1 MRIEAEGLCVRRGK
15 RPILHDVS
23 LVAEPGETI
32 AVVGP
37 NGAGK
42 TTLLLSLLGL
52 LPRQTG
58 RITLDAVPIEKLSRR
73 RIARHVAYVPQLY
86 EGFLGFRVRDIIA
99 AGRYAHVDPLDPLG
113 GNDRK
118 AIDAAIERCDVRG
131 LLDRTAET
139 LSGGER
145 QKVWLAAALA
155 QESPALFLDEPT
167 NSLDPKHQAE
177 LIRLLRELAQAGKTL
192 MVVCH
197 DLNLPAM
204 LDARVIALRDG
215 RVAFDGAVETFLP
228 PERLREIF
236 DTEFVQLAD
245 AASGRTL
252 VQLKV

>member
-1 MRIEAEGLCVRRGK
+1 MRIEAEGLCVRRGR
-15 RPILHDVS
+15 RPILHDVA
-23 LVAEPGETI
+23 LVAEAGETI
-32 AVVGP
+32 TIVGP

-52 LPRQTG
+52 LPRQAG
-58 RITLDAVPIEKLSRR
+58 RIALDAVPIEKLSRR
-73 RIARHVAYVPQLY
+73 QIARHIAYVPQLY

-99 AGRYAHVDPLDPLG
+99 GGRYAHVDPLDPLG
-113 GNDRK
+113 GNDQK

-131 LLDRTAET
+131 LLDRTADT

-177 LIRLLRELAQAGKTL
+177 LIRLLRELSQAGKTL
-192 MVVCH
+192 IVVCH

-215 RVAFDGAVETFLP
+215 RVAFDGPVETFLP